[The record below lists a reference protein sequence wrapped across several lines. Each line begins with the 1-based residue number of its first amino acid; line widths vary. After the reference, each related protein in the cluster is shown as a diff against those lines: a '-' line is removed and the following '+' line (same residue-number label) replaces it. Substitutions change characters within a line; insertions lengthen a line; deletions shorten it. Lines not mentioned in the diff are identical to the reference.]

1 MTHVRMF
8 FALLCTL
15 LLTLTV
21 GVCVAGSAASATKS
35 ASKPMSKTAAK
46 PATAQKKTGQ
56 QAKKASAKSDVL
68 ARAEELSGTVSF
80 ISPSDK
86 EVTLIG
92 ANGVPY
98 DFDLTRSTSVEL
110 AGKKVKANELT
121 GEKEKQATIRFLPTA
136 RGNMAQSVQVSSS

>member
-1 MTHVRMF
+1 MTDVRTF
-8 FALLCTL
+8 FVLVCTL

-21 GVCVAGSAASATKS
+21 GVCVAGNAASATKS
-35 ASKPMSKTAAK
+35 SSQAVSKTAAK
-46 PATAQKKTGQ
+46 AATTQKTTGQ

-110 AGKKVKANELT
+110 AGKRVKPSELT
-121 GEKEKQATIRFLPTA
+121 GEKEKQATVRFLPTA
-136 RGNMAQSVQVSSS
+136 RGNMAQSVEVSSS